1 MSKDG
6 QAEAPA
12 AELIIVPPQEA
23 IRWSA
28 CGEERVSA
36 GFRLRPETEDIFQD

>member
-12 AELIIVPPQEA
+12 AELTIVPPNSPFAE
-23 IRWSA
+23 SA
-28 CGEERVSA
+28 CGRERLSA
-36 GFRLRPETEDIFQD
+36 GFRLRPETEDIFQN

>member
-6 QAEAPA
+6 QAEAPE
-12 AELIIVPPQEA
+12 AELILVPRQES

-28 CGEERVSA
+28 CGEERLSA